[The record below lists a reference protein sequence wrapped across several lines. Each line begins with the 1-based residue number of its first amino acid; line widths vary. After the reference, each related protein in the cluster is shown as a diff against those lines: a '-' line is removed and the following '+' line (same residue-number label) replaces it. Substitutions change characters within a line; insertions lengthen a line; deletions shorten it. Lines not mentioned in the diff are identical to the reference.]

1 MAANRAKRAVMA
13 VAGGALAGTV
23 VMASAA
29 SLGTLNV
36 QTLGASSTVVASCD
50 TAGGINASW
59 NQGASPV
66 YSGSATPANS
76 TYNVTIVRLSSIDAA
91 CDNLNY
97 KLTVADSTGTT
108 VGAEA
113 TSTITPGGITNVAI
127 PTPAN
132 SKSIVQ
138 MTLVIYG

>member
-1 MAANRAKRAVMA
+1 MVRRSKRAAMA
-13 VAGGALAGTV
+13 IAGGALAGTV

-50 TAGGINASW
+50 TAGGISASW

-66 YSGSATPANS
+66 YSGNATASLS

-91 CDNLNY
+91 CDGLNY
-97 KLTVADSTGTT
+97 KLTLADNTGTT

-113 TSTITPGGITNVAI
+113 TGTITPGGTTNVTV